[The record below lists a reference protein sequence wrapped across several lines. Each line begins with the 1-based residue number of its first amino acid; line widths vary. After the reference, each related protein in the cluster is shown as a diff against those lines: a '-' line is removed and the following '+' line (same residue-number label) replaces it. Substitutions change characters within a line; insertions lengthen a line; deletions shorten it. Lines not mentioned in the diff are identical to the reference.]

1 MNLEE
6 FNSALERNPAKTY
19 IVACSGGI
27 DSMALFHLM
36 VQSGKPFAVAHV
48 NYNLR
53 GADSTADAKLVEEQ
67 CSMHN
72 IACYTSSIDLNQMLK
87 QKKTNLQHKA
97 RTLRYDFFNEL
108 ASRFEDALIVVAHHR
123 EDQVETFFLHLLRN
137 SGLAGLSGMQER
149 QDRIVRPL
157 LQYSKADIEAYA
169 AAHGISWR
177 QDKSNLE
184 TKYLRNALRLEVIPL
199 LRQENAQLATDVLL
213 LQNVLNHFYQEVV
226 SQAKDLVE
234 QWQSNS
240 KIPISDLKI
249 DAAVLVEAFKEI
261 KIEPRFIPSIL
272 RLINAENG
280 KQVALKN
287 HPLFF
292 SSLVKQEQYIHII
305 GDSPAIHFT
314 MKIEKVSSL
323 PDSYNTSEFY
333 ISGAYPTASLYLS
346 VPTRPIRFIPLGLK
360 TPKSVNAILKSHGI
374 PLFQR
379 NVWPVLFLANEPVG
393 VPGICLNKNFKPK
406 ETENSYIK
414 VTFTSC

>member
-1 MNLEE
+1 
-6 FNSALERNPAKTY
+6 
-19 IVACSGGI
+19 
-27 DSMALFHLM
+27 MALFHLM
-36 VQSGKPFAVAHV
+36 VQCGKPFVVAHV

-67 CSMHN
+67 CSVHN
-72 IACYTSSIDLNQMLK
+72 IACYTSSIDLNQILK
-87 QKKTNLQHKA
+87 AKQTNLQQKA
-97 RTLRYDFFNEL
+97 RALRYAFFNEL
-108 ASRFEDALIVVAHHR
+108 ASKVEDALVLVAHHR

-157 LQYSKADIEAYA
+157 LQYSKADIEAYV
-169 AAHGISWR
+169 AAHGFSWR

-184 TKYLRNALRLEVIPL
+184 KKYLRNALRLEVIPL
-199 LRQENAQLATDVLL
+199 LTQENNQLTTDVLL
-213 LQNVLNHFYQEVV
+213 LQNVLNQAYQEVV
-226 SQAKDLVE
+226 LQAKDLVE
-234 QWQSNS
+234 QWKSNS

-249 DAAVLVEAFKEI
+249 DAAVLVEAFKEL

-280 KQVALKN
+280 KKVALKQ

-305 GDSPAIHFT
+305 SDSPAIHFT
-314 MKIEKVSSL
+314 MKIEKVTSL
-323 PDSYNTSEFY
+323 PDSYNTNEFY
-333 ISGAYPTASLYLS
+333 LSGAYPAASLHLS
-346 VPTRPIRFIPLGLK
+346 VPKQLICFTPLGLK
-360 TPKSVNAILKSHGI
+360 TPKSVNAILKSYGI

-379 NVWPVLFLANEPVG
+379 NDWPVLFLANEPVG
-393 VPGICLNKNFKPK
+393 IPGICLNKNFTPK